1 MKTTLNILTLLI
13 TVFSINAQIKT
24 LHNFNL
30 TEDLTVNYQH
40 IFNIKD
46 VTAEDFKI
54 FLSKKNNLKNITTSN
69 NTITGQITD
78 LKINHKKYQADGPAA
93 AIFLRDHLSANFII
107 EIKDN
112 KYRITLTNIVFT
124 DRESLNAYNTDNV
137 EATKANIEDLVVKKK
152 KESFK
157 SSKSIVAALSYSN
170 QFFMDFFK
178 YRAQKSDW

>member
-1 MKTTLNILTLLI
+1 MLPFLQAEQ
-13 TVFSINAQIKT
+13 V
-24 LHNFNL
+24 
-30 TEDLTVNYQH
+30 TVNYQH

-54 FLSKKNNLKNITTSN
+54 FLSKKNNLKNISLSN
-69 NTITGQITD
+69 NTITGQIID

-124 DRESLNAYNTDNV
+124 DRDSLNSHITDNI
-137 EATKANIEDLVVKKK
+137 EATKSSIEDLVVKKK
-152 KESFK
+152 KETFK
-157 SSKSIVAALSYSN
+157 SSKSIIAALSYTN
-170 QFFMDFFK
+170 QFFIDFFK